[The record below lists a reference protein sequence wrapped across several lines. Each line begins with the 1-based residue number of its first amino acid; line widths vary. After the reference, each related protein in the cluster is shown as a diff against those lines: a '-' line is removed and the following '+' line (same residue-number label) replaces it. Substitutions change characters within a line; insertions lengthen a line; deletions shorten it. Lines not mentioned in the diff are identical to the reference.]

1 MSTDERLR
9 RLELNQSHEPRGMH
23 ELSDKEL
30 CAIIMEG
37 TDITDPEELTD
48 DVLQNLIAEDG
59 RERGR

>member
-9 RLELNQSHEPRGMH
+9 RLERSQSQRPREMH

>member
-1 MSTDERLR
+1 MSTDQRLR

-37 TDITDPEELTD
+37 TEVTERAEVTEEML
-48 DVLQNLIAEDG
+48 LRIIAEGG